1 MSQSTINFVKQ
12 LSNKIN
18 SVQPCCSIMC
28 QILFSLAF
36 YYERKNTH
44 TTAAT
49 ENILTI
55 IGCVC
60 RKIFLTF
67 QSWILQ
73 NSCQKRVKQDL
84 MRNDTVTYEIRRNY
98 NFNKIIS

>member
-1 MSQSTINFVKQ
+1 MSQSTINFVKK
-12 LSNKIN
+12 LSTKIN
-18 SVQPCCSIMC
+18 SVQPCCSIVC
-28 QILFSLAF
+28 QILSSLAF
-36 YYERKNTH
+36 SYERRNTH
-44 TTAAT
+44 TTATT

-55 IGCVC
+55 IGCVY

-84 MRNDTVTYEIRRNY
+84 MKNDIVTYEIRRNY
-98 NFNKIIS
+98 NSNKIIS